1 MLSNPDDDILERFEE
16 ALNQR
21 ALSASTIVNYL
32 ADLRAFHR
40 WGQQTVS
47 DNFSFFNT
55 SQEHVRLYRHHLS
68 QTLNRAPSTTN
79 RHLMSL
85 RKFYAFALE
94 TRSVTADPTIGVALV
109 GRDNGQAIS
118 RPLSPTEI
126 NKLLEAIQN
135 GTRAGLV
142 KRDTAILQLLLHT
155 GLRVGELVDLQKD
168 DLVFDHPGI
177 HLQVCAPRDQNT
189 LRNLPIS
196 DAVRKA
202 LINYLQVRPNTA
214 ATSCFFLNQEGR
226 PISKRTVQRVISD
239 CAKTAGLS
247 GVSAQSIRRTYAL
260 QLFSKTE
267 DLTLVSKRLGH
278 QSTAITEQ
286 YLSIHEQ

>member
-1 MLSNPDDDILERFEE
+1 MLSNPDDDNLERFEE

-32 ADLRAFHR
+32 ADLRAFQR

-47 DNFSFFNT
+47 DSFSLLNT

-68 QTLNRAPSTTN
+68 QTLKRAPSTTN

-94 TRSVTADPTIGVALV
+94 TGLVVTDPTIGVALV
-109 GRDNGQAIS
+109 GQDNGQAIS
-118 RPLSPTEI
+118 RPLSDKEL
-126 NKLLEAIQN
+126 NKLLEAAQN

-155 GLRVGELVDLQKD
+155 GLRVGELVDLQTD

-177 HLQVCAPRDQNT
+177 HLQVCDHRSRNNI
-189 LRNLPIS
+189 RNLPVS
-196 DAVRKA
+196 DEVRKA
-202 LINYLQVRPNTA
+202 LLDYLQVRPKTA
-214 ATSCFFLNQEGR
+214 ATDCFFLNQEGR
-226 PISKRTVQRVISD
+226 PISKRTVQRIISD
-239 CAKTAGLS
+239 CAKSAGLS

-260 QLFSKTE
+260 RLFSKTE
-267 DLTLVSKRLGH
+267 DLILVSKRLGH
-278 QSTAITEQ
+278 QNKAITEQ